1 MLVVVSKSAAALL
14 VGGALFGQ
22 QEDARRDVAPPA
34 PTVDAPQTP
43 PTDNRNVI
51 QNDQNDQ
58 NVTPSDN
65 VDRPRAAENQTFQAD
80 QQSQRRQ
87 APQDQ
92 AGRAALGVT
101 LTDDL
106 TISHVSPGSP
116 AARMGLR
123 AGDEILSLDGQ
134 TFDSV
139 DAFIQTVGST
149 PANQQIRLEIDR
161 NGQNMTQS
169 GQLAGWDQVHYSGTH
184 MAGMGYQQGGLQ
196 HSGIQQHEA
205 MRFPNDGV
213 VPGQAFDQFGG
224 TACCDPCAGF
234 SGYGDAG
241 FYGAGY
247 GYHSYYGGWDD
258 GWDRRSARRA
268 TRRGYYW

>member
-1 MLVVVSKSAAALL
+1 MLVIVSKSAAALL
-14 VGGALFGQ
+14 VGGALFAQ
-22 QEDARRDVAPPA
+22 QDARRDVAPPA
-34 PTVDAPQTP
+34 PTVDAPQAP
-43 PTDNRNVI
+43 PANNRNVI
-51 QNDQNDQ
+51 QNDQNL
-58 NVTPSDN
+58 NRSDN
-65 VDRPRAAENQTFQAD
+65 LSRPQDAGRQTFQSD
-80 QQSQRRQ
+80 QQSQLRQ

-92 AGRAALGVT
+92 PGRAALGVT

-123 AGDEILSLDGQ
+123 SGDEILALDGQ

-184 MAGMGYQQGGLQ
+184 RAGKGYQQGGMQ

-213 VPGQAFDQFGG
+213 VQGQAFDQFGG

-234 SGYGDAG
+234 SGYGDSG
-241 FYGAGY
+241 FYGAGSGGY
-247 GYHSYYGGWDD
+247 GYPSHNGGWDD
-258 GWDRRSARRA
+258 GWDRRGARRA
-268 TRRGYYW
+268 ARRGYDW